1 MNRLVRLFG
10 SSIGRKLVTAATGVL
25 LIAFL
30 FGHMYGNM
38 KVFQGPEALNA
49 YAAWLQGHPLLW
61 GMRLGLLALFGVHVW
76 LTLSLARENRAARP
90 EGYRR
95 YRPRASRLSSRYM
108 ALSGLLVL
116 AFVVYHLL
124 HFTFGV
130 VDPAATRILDAG
142 RPPDVYAA
150 VVWSFQNPWITG
162 SYVVAMVLLGM
173 HLWHGATSVFQT
185 LGFRHES
192 YLTLIRVVSAS
203 AVAALVL
210 GNCSIPILIY
220 AGRVALPGG
229 IAP

>member
-10 SSIGRKLVTAATGVL
+10 ASIGRKLVVAATGVL

-61 GMRLGLLALFGVHVW
+61 GMRLGLLALFGAHIW
-76 LTLSLARENRAARP
+76 LTLRLAQENRAARP
-90 EGYRR
+90 MAYRR
-95 YRPRASRLSSRYM
+95 YRPRASRLTSRYM

-130 VDPAATRILDAG
+130 VDPGSTRVVSPG
-142 RPPDVYAA
+142 HQPDVYAS
-150 VVWSFQNPWITG
+150 VVWSFQNPWIAG
-162 SYVVAMVLLGM
+162 SYVVAMVLLGA
-173 HLWHGATSVFQT
+173 HLWHGAT
-185 LGFRHES
+185 
-192 YLTLIRVVSAS
+192 
-203 AVAALVL
+203 
-210 GNCSIPILIY
+210 
-220 AGRVALPGG
+220 GRVDALPRAGWRRVYAFFDAG
-229 IAP
+229 EALAAAGFGNA